1 MHIFLSVLYV
11 RVQAW
16 RTFNNLIKA
25 SKIFQVSTLMSISDI
40 SRIYLFFHSLACSY
54 FLLLLFRCINLMSI
68 WNDCFILRILSLHIS
83 TISLMFHLRLS
94 FLLYIFFSDIIQLI
108 LLRECHILNFLYE
121 YLVIRHC
128 SKCKY
133 SVRPRIL
140 KNCKEIKI
148 FCLCFS
154 ICYIFM

>member
-1 MHIFLSVLYV
+1 MSVLCV

-40 SRIYLFFHSLACSY
+40 SRINLFFSFTCSY
-54 FLLLLFRCINLMSI
+54 FLLFLFRCINLMSI
-68 WNDCFILRILSLHIS
+68 WNDCFILRILTLHIS
-83 TISLMFHLRLS
+83 TISPMFHLRLS
-94 FLLYIFFSDIIQLI
+94 FLLYIFFADVIQLI

-148 FCLCFS
+148 FFLCCF
-154 ICYIFM
+154 ICYILM